1 MKSTFLFLGL
11 GKLALEGL
19 YIEFL
24 TRHQELLARLPTSCA
39 TVKHLKLDLYP
50 DKKPIEVVMFL
61 LRRYPNLQT
70 LCISIKTLSLT
81 SMGNVGGQIL
91 LEELNSQSMLK
102 CLRKVEIK
110 YFGGSGSE
118 LDLVRFLLGNG
129 SVMKEMDI
137 TYSRHK
143 RADKATRTFLNDMVL
158 AFTKVSPDVAISF
171 S

>member
-1 MKSTFLFLGL
+1 MEKSYKMERYRDQEIHTAGYND
-11 GKLALEGL
+11 ALINLYRMSWILTPAASNDENVRVSKEGDP
-19 YIEFL
+19 EN
-24 TRHQELLARLPTSCA
+24 RHVR
-39 TVKHLKLDLYP
+39 YG
-50 DKKPIEVVMFL
+50 VV
-61 LRRYPNLQT
+61 
-70 LCISIKTLSLT
+70 
-81 SMGNVGGQIL
+81 
-91 LEELNSQSMLK
+91 LEELNGQSMLK

-137 TYSRHK
+137 TYSPHK
-143 RADKATRTFLNDMVL
+143 RTDKASRTFLNGMVL